1 MNTPPDKWLTHAPLF
16 TCFNSLIALPSTSR
30 HRRISFSSLCV
41 HTKTAHIAYIT
52 YIKWNNIS
60 ITAQRVEVWVP
71 MSVVGV
77 SRTSFSFQQKK
88 GRPHNKHFGKRV
100 RCVGESVF
108 KQKKIANIITYKIH
122 HPI

>member
-1 MNTPPDKWLTHAPLF
+1 M
-16 TCFNSLIALPSTSR
+16 
-30 HRRISFSSLCV
+30 
-41 HTKTAHIAYIT
+41 
-52 YIKWNNIS
+52 KWNNIS

>member
-1 MNTPPDKWLTHAPLF
+1 
-16 TCFNSLIALPSTSR
+16 
-30 HRRISFSSLCV
+30 
-41 HTKTAHIAYIT
+41 
-52 YIKWNNIS
+52 
-60 ITAQRVEVWVP
+60 

-122 HPI
+122 HPIQKTQQKRNETDKSYIDKCILLKLVGSDADIVICLTHR

>member
-1 MNTPPDKWLTHAPLF
+1 
-16 TCFNSLIALPSTSR
+16 
-30 HRRISFSSLCV
+30 
-41 HTKTAHIAYIT
+41 
-52 YIKWNNIS
+52 
-60 ITAQRVEVWVP
+60 